1 MKQLLCLTVLVLGV
15 AIAFA
20 APSAGAGTTGGSVSC
35 VMGDVG
41 CEFASGFGFAGLDC
55 SPWFPIQPVTCVSSA
70 SAGFVP
76 RTTVLTGVNCVFFWP
91 LLPPDL
97 PPGFSPTIW
106 STQHG
111 TAILRPNGSI
121 TVHCPHGSIITI

>member
-1 MKQLLCLTVLVLGV
+1 MKKLLCLAVVMLVI
-15 AIAFA
+15 AIASV

-41 CEFASGFGFAGLDC
+41 CQIASGFGYAGLDC
-55 SPWFPIQPVTCVSSA
+55 SPWFPIQPVTCVGGA
-70 SAGFVP
+70 SPGFVAQ
-76 RTTVLTGVNCVFFWP
+76 TTVLTGVNCVFVWP
-91 LLPPDL
+91 LIPPFPPPD
-97 PPGFSPTIW
+97 FSPTIW